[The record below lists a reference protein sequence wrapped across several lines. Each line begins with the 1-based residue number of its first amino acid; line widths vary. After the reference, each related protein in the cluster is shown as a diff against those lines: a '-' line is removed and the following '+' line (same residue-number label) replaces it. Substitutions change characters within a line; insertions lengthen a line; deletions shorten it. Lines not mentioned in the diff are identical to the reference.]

1 MGAINVGGFS
11 HFDQAFLLDISG
23 YVTLQ
28 NTNFQNMPKKKTNRR
43 LSKNSVLCNLHIK
56 AYFD

>member
-43 LSKNSVLCNLHIK
+43 LCLKIQFSAI
-56 AYFD
+56 FT